1 VRRPRPQPRGRVV
14 EAITNRRSEIVLGR
28 ARLRVLRGLMRIMTK
43 NRARTL
49 VAVFLLSKGS
59 PPLVERLTDADMA
72 ATAAYVASL
81 QP

>member
-1 VRRPRPQPRGRVV
+1 
-14 EAITNRRSEIVLGR
+14 
-28 ARLRVLRGLMRIMTK
+28 MRIMTK

-59 PPLVERLTDADMA
+59 PALVERLTDADMA